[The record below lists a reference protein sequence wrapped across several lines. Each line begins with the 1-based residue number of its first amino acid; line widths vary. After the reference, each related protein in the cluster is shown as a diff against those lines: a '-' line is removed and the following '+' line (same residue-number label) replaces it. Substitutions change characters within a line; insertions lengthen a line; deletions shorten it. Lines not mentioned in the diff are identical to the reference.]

1 MSTGGQKLRMRTG
14 CLPVNIGDVYSSPAY
29 LGQHKAA
36 LVSGP
41 SDRTVPDPRNVPW
54 KVVAVI
60 YPLGQSPGLSSL
72 TLSKRN
78 KARCTDW
85 GRSYSNTPP
94 IGQLGLDQ

>member
-41 SDRTVPDPRNVPW
+41 SDRTVPYPRNVPW

-72 TLSKRN
+72 TLSKKTR
-78 KARCTDW
+78 RDTL
-85 GRSYSNTPP
+85 
-94 IGQLGLDQ
+94 IGAEVTVIHVPLGSWD